1 MVFEIFV
8 AIVVVLIIWAIL
20 IYNRFIKSR
29 NVVKESW
36 SGIDVQLKRRANLI
50 PNLVETVKGYAKH
63 ERDAFKEVTELRSGT
78 GLSVKERGRQES
90 IISKAIGG
98 IMAIAEDYPDLKAN
112 QNFLELQKNLNEVE
126 EQIQHSRRYYN
137 GSVRDWN
144 VLVESFPSMIIA
156 SFCHFTLAEFFEIEN
171 PDERNVP
178 EVKF

>member
-1 MVFEIFV
+1 M
-8 AIVVVLIIWAIL
+8 
-20 IYNRFIKSR
+20 
-29 NVVKESW
+29 
-36 SGIDVQLKRRANLI
+36 
-50 PNLVETVKGYAKH
+50 
-63 ERDAFKEVTELRSGT
+63 
-78 GLSVKERGRQES
+78 KERGRQES

-98 IMAIAEDYPDLKAN
+98 IMAIAEDYPELKAN

-156 SFCHFTLAEFFEIEN
+156 SFCNFMLAEFFEIEN